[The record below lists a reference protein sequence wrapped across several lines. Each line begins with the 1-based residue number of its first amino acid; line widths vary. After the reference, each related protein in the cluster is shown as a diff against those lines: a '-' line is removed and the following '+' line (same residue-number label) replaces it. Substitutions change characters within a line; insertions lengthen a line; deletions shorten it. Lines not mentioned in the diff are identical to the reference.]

1 MGLLTRALDTV
12 LHTPVLA
19 RAPIPMFKAGLGSL
33 FGGRFLLLEHIGRR
47 SGEPRFVVL
56 EVIDRPAK
64 GTFRVVSGFG
74 RFSQWFR
81 NIEADPNVRITVGGM
96 RNREASASVLPS
108 SQSTEV
114 LRHYASQHPVA
125 WDTLSSIL
133 EQHLAPGTEGY
144 SSVPVVDFALR
155 TP

>member
-12 LHTPVLA
+12 LHTPVLE
-19 RAPIPMFKAGLGSL
+19 RAPIPMFKAGLGPL
-33 FGGRFLLLEHIGRR
+33 FAGRFLRLEHIGRR

-56 EVIDRPAK
+56 EVIDRPEK

-74 RFSQWFR
+74 RSSQWFR
-81 NIEADPNVRITVGGM
+81 NIEADPNVRITVGAK
-96 RNREASASVLPS
+96 RKQSATAHILPS
-108 SQSTEV
+108 TDSTEV
-114 LRHYASQHPVA
+114 LLRYAEQHPGA

-144 SSVPVVDFALR
+144 SSIPVVDFRVNAS
-155 TP
+155 